1 MRVLAPKQKSAFKY
15 VGTFIRYIQAPL
27 HTQFVAG
34 SAQVGRVEMDGNPCQ
49 KVDCQKLLPGTI
61 NLPGVFATIL
71 GTFW

>member
-27 HTQFVAG
+27 HTQFVQL
-34 SAQVGRVEMDGNPCQ
+34 SAQVGRVEVPVR
-49 KVDCQKLLPGTI
+49 KWISKSFVLPGAI
-61 NLPGVFATIL
+61 NLPGVFAIIL